1 MTMGAQPPRLDGDM
15 IAAHVANLS
24 REPFRDLLMRLLE
37 AEPDAEKVKDYAE
50 KYPDRWGQL
59 VTMVAKLS
67 GYNDRLEVASSHS
80 VVLAQLSVAE
90 LSERLQATLAK
101 LGIQAS
107 AGGVIDLK
115 ALPKGGNGAG
125 S

>member
-1 MTMGAQPPRLDGDM
+1 MRTDALPKLDSK
-15 IAAHVANLS
+15 AVSAHIDALS
-24 REPFRDLLMRLLE
+24 REPFRDLLKRLLQ
-37 AEPDAEKVKDYAE
+37 AEPSVEAVQAYSERH
-50 KYPDRWGQL
+50 PDRWGQL
-59 VTMVAKLS
+59 LVMIGRLA

-80 VVLAQLSVAE
+80 VVLAQLSDAE